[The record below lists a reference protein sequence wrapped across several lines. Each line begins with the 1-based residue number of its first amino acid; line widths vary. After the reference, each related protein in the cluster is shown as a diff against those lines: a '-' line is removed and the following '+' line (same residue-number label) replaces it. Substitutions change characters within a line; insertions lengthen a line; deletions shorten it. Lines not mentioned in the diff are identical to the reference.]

1 MKNYKQIK
9 YKDMDERKFLVIPT
23 EGKFEWMNSL
33 SGSAIILLFLLANL
47 ADDWNYVTTS
57 PLLKKQF
64 AKRLGIKLRQLHNI
78 IKSLEKVNAIKL
90 VSTYDVYINPE
101 CIFTGSGV
109 GIVECTSFY
118 KGLKG
123 RVEL

>member
-1 MKNYKQIK
+1 
-9 YKDMDERKFLVIPT
+9 MDERKFLVIPT